1 MEIKFKRM
9 KLLTLIAFLIYPCL
23 VFCQP
28 VKDRLGAAIAALKKD
43 EQFKHA
49 LISMYAIDS
58 KTGNVIFDYNAQSGM
73 APASTQKVITSV
85 SAFELLGKDYRY
97 KTTVGYDG
105 NIVANKI
112 QGDLIISG
120 SGDPTLGSWRWPA
133 TSAPKVISSIIETLR
148 QKNIAGVTGN
158 LLADLRNWE
167 TQSIPRGWTWE
178 DMGNYYGA
186 GAWAL
191 NWHENQYDLILQPGK
206 SVGDAVKIVTTQPG
220 ILSTINL
227 NNELSSGPAG
237 SGDNAIIY
245 LSEYGNNGF
254 VRGTVPAGKETFTI
268 KGALPVP
275 YITFL
280 ESIAFAAAEKGIK
293 IDGKPKKMEATLLKN
308 LAVSRNIQTLLQIE
322 SPSLDSINYWFL
334 KESVNLFGEA
344 FVKSIAFKQK
354 GFAATDSGL
363 AIIRYFWSSKGIDK
377 AALNMMD
384 GSGLS
389 PANRITTNAL
399 VTVMQY
405 ARDKIWY
412 ESFYTALPLMNGI
425 KMKSGYIS
433 GVRSYTGFVKSKTGV
448 EYTFAFIVNN
458 FNGNPT
464 TVREKMWR
472 VLDILK

>member
-1 MEIKFKRM
+1 MMKF
-9 KLLTLIAFLIYPCL
+9 LSLTAFLFVPCM

-28 VKDRLGAAIAALKKD
+28 IKERLHSAIAAIQKD

-49 LISMYAIDS
+49 LISIYVVDS
-58 KTGNVIFDYNAQSGM
+58 KTGNIIFDNNAQLGM
-73 APASTQKVITSV
+73 APASSQKVITSV

-97 KTTVGYDG
+97 KTALGYDG
-105 NIVANKI
+105 SIVGKKL

-133 TSAPKVISSIIETLR
+133 TAAQKVHGSIIQTLQ
-148 QKNIAGVTGN
+148 QKNITGVTGS

-186 GAWAL
+186 GAWVL
-191 NWHENQYDLILQPGK
+191 NWQENQYNLILQPGK
-206 SVGDAVKIVTTQPG
+206 VALDAVKILKTQPD
-220 ILSTINL
+220 ILGTTNL
-227 NNELSSGPAG
+227 HNELTTGPAG

-245 LSEYGNNGF
+245 LSEYGNNGY
-254 VRGTVPAGKETFTI
+254 VRGTVPAGKETFII
-268 KGALPVP
+268 KGAMPVP
-275 YITFL
+275 SFTFL
-280 ESIAFAAAEKGIK
+280 ESIKTAAAENGINIEGKQGK
-293 IDGKPKKMEATLLKN
+293 IESVQHKN
-308 LAVSRNIQTLLQIE
+308 TAAGRNIHPLLQIE

-334 KESVNLFGEA
+334 RESVNLFGEA
-344 FVKSIAFKQK
+344 FVKSIALQQK

-363 AIIRYFWSSKGIDK
+363 AIIRYFWSSRGIDK
-377 AALNMMD
+377 SALNIKD

-399 VTVMQY
+399 VTVLQY
-405 ARDKIWY
+405 ARDKNWY
-412 ESFYTALPLMNGI
+412 GSFYNALPLMNGI
-425 KMKSGYIS
+425 KMKSGYIN
-433 GVRSYTGFVKSKTGV
+433 GVRSYTGYIKSKTGA

-458 FNGNPT
+458 FDGSSSG
-464 TVREKMWR
+464 VREKMWR